1 MQALRRQTQN
11 KPEAF
16 RRRLRSVV
24 ATHPIVVMM
33 VMMAD
38 PTRDPDDHAA
48 VVMVMMTEV
57 AAMMMVVMAN
67 PDINLRHL
75 HVGFVLGRSRGV
87 GGLGRLQCSKRVRN
101 RIEQLGK
108 RPGGRHAAGVLR
120 RGRGGLRAADRG

>member
-1 MQALRRQTQN
+1 M
-11 KPEAF
+11 
-16 RRRLRSVV
+16 RSVV
-24 ATHPIVVMM
+24 AAHPIVVM
-33 VMMAD
+33 VMMMAVA

-48 VVMVMMTEV
+48 VVMVMVTEV
-57 AAMMMVVMAN
+57 AAMMVVMMAN

-75 HVGFVLGRSRGV
+75 HVRFILPRSRGV

-108 RPGGRHAAGVLR
+108 RPGGRHAADVLR